1 MNSPARHGPSTQASS
16 PESQASLVMTTV
28 VFKLAGT
35 FGPKLSDDEL
45 KQKSADYI
53 RLLARFSM
61 GVLMEAYDDVVRDW
75 TLVSWPPPGAFYTAA
90 AKVTQRERERARRP
104 ELRPAD
110 LDAPRKSMK
119 GVPLARVDAILDE
132 HPTLSAQMRV
142 WLRNLAISAGA
153 GVEGEDRARQDAPP
167 TPVRPMSPEEEEWKR
182 SFEERKR
189 EMFPPLVIPGSKYVP

>member
-1 MNSPARHGPSTQASS
+1 MEAKST
-16 PESQASLVMTTV
+16 
-28 VFKLAGT
+28 
-35 FGPKLSDDEL
+35 
-45 KQKSADYI
+45 DYI
-53 RLLARFSM
+53 RLLRRFSKP
-61 GVLMEAYDDVVRDW
+61 VLAEAYDAVLREW
-75 TLVSWPPPGAFYTAA
+75 NRTQWPPPGLFYTRCAEI
-90 AKVTQRERERARRP
+90 VRRDRRP
-104 ELRPAD
+104 PEHRPAEID
-110 LDAPRKSMK
+110 GPRKSMK

-189 EMFPPLVIPGSKYVP
+189 KMFPPLVIPGSKYVP